1 MQRSQSIFEI
11 NPKAHEIVERGF
23 ETDGSNLSGVSARC
37 SWIEIASVCI
47 KLHLILFLC
56 NT

>member
-47 KLHLILFLC
+47 KLHLILFLR